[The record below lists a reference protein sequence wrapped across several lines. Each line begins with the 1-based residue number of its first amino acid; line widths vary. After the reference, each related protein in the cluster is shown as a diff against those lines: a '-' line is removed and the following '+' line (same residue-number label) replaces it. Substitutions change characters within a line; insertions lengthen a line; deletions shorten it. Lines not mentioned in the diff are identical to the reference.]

1 MENEFE
7 NISSR
12 EFSTEKKGYN
22 RTEVKKYLNSLSVEY
37 ENKLERVKELEEEVN
52 QIRHKL
58 EDYFKVEKD
67 MYNFLNSLKEV
78 DLNIIENVKE
88 QANEIILRAEN
99 KRDEIVNQA
108 EDDAKSLRDTLI
120 FLKEQQEILI
130 TRLKIIINNQEGML
144 NDFLNGENSSELKKT
159 MAEAAAFRTQTEIN
173 IDSILEKLL

>member
-1 MENEFE
+1 MENELE

-12 EFSTEKKGYN
+12 EFSKEKKGYN
-22 RTEVKKYLNSLSVEY
+22 RKEVRDYLEFVSSEY
-37 ENKLERVKELEEEVN
+37 NNKIERISELEED
-52 QIRHKL
+52 I
-58 EDYFKVEKD
+58 
-67 MYNFLNSLKEV
+67 NSLKYKLDEYFKSEKDISDLLKSLKEADVKLIEEV
-78 DLNIIENVKE
+78 KA
-88 QANEIILRAEN
+88 QANEIIVNAEE

-130 TRLKIIINNQEGML
+130 TRLRIIVTNQEAMMQ
-144 NDFLNGENSSELKKT
+144 DFLKGENSSELKKT